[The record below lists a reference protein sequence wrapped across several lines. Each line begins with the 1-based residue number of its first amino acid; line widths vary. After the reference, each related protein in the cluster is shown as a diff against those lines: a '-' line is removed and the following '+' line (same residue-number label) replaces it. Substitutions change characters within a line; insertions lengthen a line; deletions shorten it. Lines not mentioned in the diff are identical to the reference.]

1 MSTQEER
8 LETVEY
14 NLRQFKTET
23 IRAYQD
29 MAFEMTMIKGLT
41 EDTIKRLAK
50 LSDTMEN
57 RFERVDTR
65 LDRVESMLAQILAR
79 LPEKPYQIIH
89 SLCDQVCL
97 QVIFRRRK
105 YLPLTH
111 NHTPLRPHHEL
122 PKRVLHPQQ
131 PRRRLRTLKDH
142 IQPVTVPQIACPD
155 ILILS
160 QFHIADTSTPLDLD
174 RQFLTW
180 RSP

>member
-57 RFERVDTR
+57 RFERADTR

-79 LPEKPYQIIH
+79 LPEKP
-89 SLCDQVCL
+89 
-97 QVIFRRRK
+97 
-105 YLPLTH
+105 
-111 NHTPLRPHHEL
+111 
-122 PKRVLHPQQ
+122 
-131 PRRRLRTLKDH
+131 
-142 IQPVTVPQIACPD
+142 
-155 ILILS
+155 
-160 QFHIADTSTPLDLD
+160 
-174 RQFLTW
+174 
-180 RSP
+180 

>member
-50 LSDTMEN
+50 LSDTMEK
-57 RFERVDTR
+57 RFEGVDTR

-79 LPEKPYQIIH
+79 LPEKP
-89 SLCDQVCL
+89 
-97 QVIFRRRK
+97 
-105 YLPLTH
+105 
-111 NHTPLRPHHEL
+111 
-122 PKRVLHPQQ
+122 
-131 PRRRLRTLKDH
+131 
-142 IQPVTVPQIACPD
+142 
-155 ILILS
+155 
-160 QFHIADTSTPLDLD
+160 
-174 RQFLTW
+174 
-180 RSP
+180 